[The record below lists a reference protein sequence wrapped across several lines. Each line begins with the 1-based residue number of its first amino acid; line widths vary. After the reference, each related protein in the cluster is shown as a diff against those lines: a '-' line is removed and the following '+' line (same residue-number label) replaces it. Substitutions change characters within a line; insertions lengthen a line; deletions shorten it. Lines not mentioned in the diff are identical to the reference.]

1 MEKGQKYFS
10 LTGYVVRML
19 CWVMLL
25 PGVSLINT
33 VWEVTNAG
41 SLLENVL

>member
-10 LTGYVVRML
+10 LTGHMVRVL

-33 VWEVTNAG
+33 IWEVTDAG
-41 SLLENVL
+41 PLLGHLL